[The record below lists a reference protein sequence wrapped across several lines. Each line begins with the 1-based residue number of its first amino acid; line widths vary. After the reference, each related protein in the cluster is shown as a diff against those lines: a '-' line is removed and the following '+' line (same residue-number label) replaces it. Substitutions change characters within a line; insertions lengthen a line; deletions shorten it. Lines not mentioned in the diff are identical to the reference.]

1 MKQTVIALILST
13 LWLPAYSQLTAKDL
27 FSNKEVPVYYLG
39 VDYSH
44 VKLIGEFAQFYNLGE
59 QSSRSIRNEYF
70 PAWNMVVVNER
81 EKYDIADMLRR
92 EQVLYSIDM
101 LMQKNKETSLE
112 DLEAYNEPNYSADD
126 IEGFIKEYQLENGKS
141 GIGVAFLAESLNKAT
156 NEAIYHF
163 VAIDMSTGSLLFQ
176 RKLYG
181 KPSGFGLR
189 NYWVGSVHDVIKK
202 IDNYEYRVWK
212 KEFE

>member
-1 MKQTVIALILST
+1 MNKTIIALLLS
-13 LWLPAYSQLTAKDL
+13 AFSFSCFSQFSTKDL
-27 FSNKEVPVYYLG
+27 FKNSEVSIYYLG
-39 VDYSH
+39 IDYSH

-70 PAWNMVVVNER
+70 PAWNMVLVNER

-101 LMQKNKETSLE
+101 MMQKNKETSLE
-112 DLEAYNEPNYSADD
+112 DMETYNEPNYSEDD
-126 IEGFIKEYQLENGKS
+126 ISSFIKEYKLENDKS
-141 GIGVAFLAESLNKAT
+141 GIGVLFIAESLNKAT

-163 VAIDMSTGSLLFQ
+163 VAIDMGTGSMLFQ

-181 KPSGFGLR
+181 EPSGFGLR
-189 NYWVGSVHDVIKK
+189 NYWAGSIYDVIKK
-202 IDNYEYRVWK
+202 IDNYEYRIWK